1 MNFITKSMKSKD
13 LSKACVLPFSSFNA
27 YPSGMARAC
36 PMSDIIRDVNT
47 TKQTIDESFNTDDY
61 KKLRTD
67 MLCGTEND
75 ICKSC
80 YNMERWGS
88 ESFRNKANQEYI
100 NEFNLTIEDVI
111 KDVSDDGFKK
121 PDFTK
126 LDLRP
131 SNICNFK
138 CRTCS
143 SDYSTKW
150 IAEEK
155 AYNEKFG
162 YPNTEAVTISK
173 PFGISNTS
181 TKNLKDIYIAGGESL
196 YMEEMYKFLER
207 IPNKNEIKLS
217 VHTNFSILKFKKYDV
232 FKLLEDFKGV
242 VFFISTDGMG
252 ELGEYIRTGLNYNK
266 FCKNVEKLLEV
277 EKENPKFGHNFHFT
291 SSILNVFHFWDFL
304 SILKEK
310 KFITSDEQVHFFP
323 VRWPTWYNSI
333 NFNMKDEIVNYYKSR
348 LHSVESDSLK
358 VQIEAFINY
367 VENVDMSQSMEN
379 KNVDGVDEN
388 AIKHFSQIVKFGNEF
403 NKTEL
408 PKELS
413 YLNKFL

>member
-1 MNFITKSMKSKD
+1 
-13 LSKACVLPFSSFNA
+13 
-27 YPSGMARAC
+27 
-36 PMSDIIRDVNT
+36 
-47 TKQTIDESFNTDDY
+47 
-61 KKLRTD
+61 
-67 MLCGTEND
+67 
-75 ICKSC
+75 
-80 YNMERWGS
+80 MERWGS
-88 ESFRNKANQEYI
+88 ESFRDKANQEYI
-100 NEFNLTIEDVI
+100 NEFKLTIEDVI
-111 KDVSDDGFKK
+111 KDVSDGGFKN

-162 YPNTEAVTISK
+162 VPHTEAVTISK
-173 PFGISNTS
+173 PFGISNKS

-196 YMEEMYKFLER
+196 YMEEMYKFLET

-232 FKLLEDFKGV
+232 FKLLEDFQRV

-252 ELGEYIRTGLNYNK
+252 ELGEYIRTGSNYNK
-266 FCKNVEKLLEV
+266 FCKNVEKLLQV
-277 EKENPKFGHNFHFT
+277 EKENPTFSHDFHFT
-291 SSILNVFHFWDFL
+291 SSILNVFHFWDFV

-310 KFITSDEQVHFFP
+310 KFIKSDQQIHFFP

-333 NFNMKDEIVNYYKSR
+333 NFNMKDEIVKYYKDG
-348 LHSVESDSLK
+348 LHNVESDSLK
-358 VQIEAFINY
+358 GQIENFINY
-367 VENVDMSQSMEN
+367 VENVDMNQSMEN
-379 KNVDGVDEN
+379 RNVDGVDEN
-388 AIKHFSQIVKFGNEF
+388 AIKQFSQIVKFGNQF
-403 NKTEL
+403 NKTKL
-408 PKELS
+408 PKELN
-413 YLNKFL
+413 YLKKYIFEK